1 MQRARRQRHPAAE
14 VAEASATMAREK
26 AAATVQQQEGEYEGE
41 EREECERTADSLYKK
56 GRKKKAANRETKSQ
70 MKQHRE
76 AAHEELD
83 KKKTGIRTKEE
94 NREAEREERR
104 LGAEEEEQRLLEEK
118 KKAEREEYD
127 QWKDMFSTDEQG
139 RVDEDISEESRGL
152 LQEFV
157 DYIKTHKVVVLEEL
171 AREFGLRTEDVVN
184 RVRGLEQMGYIT
196 GVIDDRGKFI
206 CISEAEMKA
215 VAKFI
220 QQKGRITVA
229 ELAREIN
236 KLINLSDKT
245 VDK

>member
-1 MQRARRQRHPAAE
+1 
-14 VAEASATMAREK
+14 
-26 AAATVQQQEGEYEGE
+26 
-41 EREECERTADSLYKK
+41 
-56 GRKKKAANRETKSQ
+56 
-70 MKQHRE
+70 
-76 AAHEELD
+76 
-83 KKKTGIRTKEE
+83 
-94 NREAEREERR
+94 
-104 LGAEEEEQRLLEEK
+104 
-118 KKAEREEYD
+118 
-127 QWKDMFSTDEQG
+127 MFSTDEQG
-139 RVDEDISEESRGL
+139 SVDEEISEESQGL
-152 LQEFV
+152 LQQFV